1 MLPDNLGYLFDAPLA
16 LSPSSPALYQDDA
29 QVSYAELDAR
39 CNRIATGLARLG
51 VVAGDRVA
59 LMFSNDVRF
68 IESLLGPMR
77 LGAVTVPLNTR
88 MGGRTCSPLGFC
100 PFLQANGWEPLDG
113 DIPFKQ
119 VQHPFP
125 NGFARYGTIAFLRF
139 VPRRNQDGEE
149 ARVLL
154 EHEIAGEGARVAA
167 VDGQAAP

>member
-1 MLPDNLGYLFDAPLA
+1 PRGRSPSPAVRCSARSSSRPMLPDNLGYLFDAPLA

-88 MGGRTCSPLGFC
+88 MGDDAL
-100 PFLQANGWEPLDG
+100 
-113 DIPFKQ
+113 
-119 VQHPFP
+119 
-125 NGFARYGTIAFLRF
+125 RYVVEDA
-139 VPRRNQDGEE
+139 E
-149 ARVLL
+149 ASVLL
-154 EHEIAGEGARVAA
+154 ANRAMA
-167 VDGQAAP
+167 